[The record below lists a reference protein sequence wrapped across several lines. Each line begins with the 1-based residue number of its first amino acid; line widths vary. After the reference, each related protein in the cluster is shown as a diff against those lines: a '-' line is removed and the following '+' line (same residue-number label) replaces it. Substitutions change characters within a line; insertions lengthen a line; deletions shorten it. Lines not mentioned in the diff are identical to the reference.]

1 MSVVEM
7 ILIKHAVKLLVYC
20 PDCLLLTAQH
30 VRAARR
36 EVGDGTEPGVRYI

>member
-1 MSVVEM
+1 M
-7 ILIKHAVKLLVYC
+7 ILIEHAVKLLVYC

-36 EVGDGTEPGVRYI
+36 VVGLGTELGTFDIY